1 MQRWQVKAASLL
13 AALSLWGCSSLP
25 QQTVSV
31 APEAGLMQEEVRP
44 DVLGSAPRHSV
55 QPDSALLAQNTDPPT
70 KRKKLRNGEVEDV
83 KRSYEELLKKPES
96 LGFISTEALFR
107 NIYFHMR
114 NSFVEEVAEP
124 QLTKGIIAELDNFLT
139 QAKIDKG
146 GLQQLQSVK
155 PVETYAK
162 AQEMFKDKVDP
173 NLLGYVVMNGLLD
186 GLKDNY
192 SVIMTPNEWA
202 RMEEQLNSKEFG
214 GIGIYIELD
223 RERGN
228 QLTVFEPIEGTP
240 AYKAGLMSGD
250 YVLKI
255 DGKSTKG
262 VTLDMAQTMIRGIE
276 GSDVVLTIERD
287 GQVKDYT
294 VTRGKIH
301 TVSVSSRMF
310 PGQIGYVRLR
320 AFGSSTGAELEAAV
334 AKLKG
339 KGAKGLILDLRNN
352 GGGYIDASVD
362 VVGEFA
368 QRNTLVVYTID
379 RGNRRREYRS
389 DKNGNGMGLPT
400 VVMINE
406 FSASA
411 SEITA
416 GALLDHKLATVV
428 GDHSFGKGSVQQ
440 LYNLDMMS
448 GRDKSPKL
456 KLTVARFY
464 TPNGNVID
472 RKGIEPQVVVDMEPR
487 YVGKV
492 DKDIQL
498 KKAVEMLGGKIK

>member
-1 MQRWQVKAASLL
+1 
-13 AALSLWGCSSLP
+13 
-25 QQTVSV
+25 
-31 APEAGLMQEEVRP
+31 
-44 DVLGSAPRHSV
+44 
-55 QPDSALLAQNTDPPT
+55 
-70 KRKKLRNGEVEDV
+70 
-83 KRSYEELLKKPES
+83 
-96 LGFISTEALFR
+96 
-107 NIYFHMR
+107 
-114 NSFVEEVAEP
+114 
-124 QLTKGIIAELDNFLT
+124 
-139 QAKIDKG
+139 
-146 GLQQLQSVK
+146 
-155 PVETYAK
+155 
-162 AQEMFKDKVDP
+162 
-173 NLLGYVVMNGLLD
+173 
-186 GLKDNY
+186 
-192 SVIMTPNEWA
+192 
-202 RMEEQLNSKEFG
+202 
-214 GIGIYIELD
+214 
-223 RERGN
+223 
-228 QLTVFEPIEGTP
+228 
-240 AYKAGLMSGD
+240 
-250 YVLKI
+250 
-255 DGKSTKG
+255 
-262 VTLDMAQTMIRGIE
+262 MAQTMIRGRE

-320 AFGSSTGAELEAAV
+320 AFGSSTGDELQAAV

-339 KGAKGLILDLRNN
+339 QGAKGLILDLRNN

-389 DKNGNGMGLPT
+389 NKNGNGMGLPT

-464 TPNGNVID
+464 TPSGSVID